1 MSNNSDYYEK
11 CEKILDVDVL
21 VFQCLTTVIIMKC
34 EKILDVDVL
43 VFQFSHHN
51 SILCVN
57 RFLLIYIYTPLASHD
72 MSYIR

>member
-1 MSNNSDYYEK
+1 MSNNSIIMK

-43 VFQFSHHN
+43 VFQC
-51 SILCVN
+51 LTTV
-57 RFLLIYIYTPLASHD
+57 LL
-72 MSYIR
+72 

>member
-43 VFQFSHHN
+43 LFQCLTTVIIMKS
-51 SILCVN
+51 VKK
-57 RFLLIYIYTPLASHD
+57 Y
-72 MSYIR
+72 